1 MNLLNAILDIAAPT
15 WCASCGRPVTR
26 EERHLCKE
34 CLSKIEYVKD
44 ACPVCSGIMDSG
56 ECGICSKRHIY
67 FDKNISV
74 AEYDGVIKSLIAD
87 YKFGSKKRCASL
99 LAGICFEKAKDIL
112 EKVDCV
118 TAVPSSRRKK
128 YKRGFNQSEL
138 IARELARMAGRS
150 YRNILKEKQSGHKQ
164 KTLGFSDRFF
174 NVLDRYE
181 LKSRSITPCSVLI
194 VDDVFTTGATLNE
207 CSRTLKDAG
216 FKPVFSLAAARVVQK
231 VLEK

>member
-1 MNLLNAILDIAAPT
+1 MNIFNVILDVAAPS

-26 EERHLCKE
+26 EELHLCKE
-34 CLSKIEYVKD
+34 CFSKVEYVKD
-44 ACPVCSGIMDSG
+44 ACPVCSGIMDPDSG
-56 ECGICSKRHIY
+56 ECEICSKRHIY

-87 YKFGSKKRCASL
+87 YKFSSKKRCASL

-112 EKVDCV
+112 EKADCV

-128 YKRGFNQSEL
+128 HKRGFNQSEL
-138 IARELARMAGRS
+138 IARELARMAGRP
-150 YRNILKEKQSGHKQ
+150 YEDILKEKQSGHKQ

-181 LKSRSITPCSVLI
+181 LKSKVISPCAVLI

-207 CSRTLKDAG
+207 CSRTLKNAG
-216 FKPVFSLAAARVVQK
+216 FDPVFSLAAARVGIK
-231 VLEK
+231 NT

>member
-1 MNLLNAILDIAAPT
+1 MNVLNAILDVAAPS
-15 WCASCGRPVTR
+15 WCASCGKPVTR

-34 CLSKIEYVKD
+34 CLLKVEYVKD

-56 ECGICSKRHIY
+56 ECRICSKRHIY

-74 AEYDGVIKSLIAD
+74 AEYDGVIKSLIVD
-87 YKFGSKKRCASL
+87 YKFSSKKRCASL
-99 LAGICFEKAKDIL
+99 LADICFERAEDVL

-118 TAVPSSRRKK
+118 TAVPTSRRKK
-128 YKRGFNQSEL
+128 RKRGFNQSEL
-138 IARELARMAGRS
+138 IARELARMAGRP
-150 YRNILKEKQSGHKQ
+150 YKDILKEKQSGHKQ

-181 LKSRSITPCSVLI
+181 LKSQSVSPCAVLI

-207 CSRTLKDAG
+207 CSRTLREFG
-216 FKPVFSLAAARVVQK
+216 FDPVFSLAVARVGIK
-231 VLEK
+231 IA

>member
-1 MNLLNAILDIAAPT
+1 MNILNALLDIVSPG
-15 WCASCGRPVTR
+15 WCASCGRPVAR

-34 CLSKIEYVKD
+34 CFSKIEYVKD
-44 ACPVCSGIMDSG
+44 ACPVCSGIIDPNTG

-67 FDKNISV
+67 FDKNISI

-99 LAGICFEKAKDIL
+99 LADICFERAEDLL
-112 EKVDCV
+112 EKTDCV

-128 YKRGFNQSEL
+128 LKRGFNQSEL
-138 IARELARMAGRS
+138 IAKELARMAGRP
-150 YRNILKEKQSGHKQ
+150 YKDILKEKQSGHKQ

-181 LKSRSITPCSVLI
+181 LKSRASSPCAVLI

-216 FKPVFSLAAARVVQK
+216 FAPVFSLAAARVGIK
-231 VLEK
+231 NT